1 MARLH
6 TGETELLDARRSKV
20 KKNDAESFHTGVP
33 AVSDTDCLGLA
44 SKGELI

>member
-20 KKNDAESFHTGVP
+20 KKNDAESFHAGVP